1 MLFCFQEVSVLLFE
15 KKAIDN
21 YDKKEKEIILE
32 MFRKGPQQLA
42 KLRHPR
48 LLTVQ
53 QTLEESR
60 YDQQFLTDFKLFS
73 NDHNISFSC
82 RLVCCKGKL
91 QNRIACAT
99 EIKRGML

>member
-1 MLFCFQEVSVLLFE
+1 MLLFE
-15 KKAIDN
+15 KKSIDN

-60 YDQQFLTDFKLFS
+60 YD
-73 NDHNISFSC
+73 
-82 RLVCCKGKL
+82 
-91 QNRIACAT
+91 
-99 EIKRGML
+99 

>member
-1 MLFCFQEVSVLLFE
+1 MSVLLLE
-15 KKAIDN
+15 KKALDN

-53 QTLEESR
+53 QTIEESR
-60 YDQQFLTDFKLFS
+60 YEQQLFKDFKLF
-73 NDHNISFSC
+73 
-82 RLVCCKGKL
+82 LK
-91 QNRIACAT
+91 
-99 EIKRGML
+99 